1 MDTHHA
7 SSQFMVSMGR
17 AIRLAIEAGGHMRFP
32 PYRRGA
38 TLLLDQTSS
47 STSLITRKEIAYAP
61 STAGK
66 DATATL
72 GDG

>member
-1 MDTHHA
+1 
-7 SSQFMVSMGR
+7 
-17 AIRLAIEAGGHMRFP
+17 MRFP